1 MRSREKSSL
10 WWKFPFSL
18 VTFPL
23 WFLTWPLMQ
32 AVKLI
37 DERFLSYL
45 VSRVVRDKNRIYT
58 IKFIWYGDSIYL
70 HPMIWGSVILYFVA
84 QSGAVATGWLLL
96 YWFIGFLVCYV
107 TVIYNFNVIRT
118 AMLAVGIVAL
128 LGATYFSTMELA
140 WNPLADLAHHVKSTG
155 AEVSPGFFLVASYF
169 FAALI
174 VSELV
179 WAWLFNRVEIDESY
193 VYEHRFMWGTTR
205 EPIFARALRREIK
218 DLLEL
223 LVLGAADIE
232 HRTRSGYKR
241 FKNVPFASLWLGA
254 AIDSLLDHRRPE
266 QVAFES
272 KRDEDAAELARLDD
286 ALHDD
291 DHGWEDPAEYE
302 EDSITAP

>member
-1 MRSREKSSL
+1 VQS
-10 WWKFPFSL
+10 
-18 VTFPL
+18 
-23 WFLTWPLMQ
+23 
-32 AVKLI
+32 VKLI

-70 HPMIWGSVILYFVA
+70 HPMIWGSMTLYFVA
-84 QSGAVATGWLLL
+84 ESGAVATGWLLL

-107 TVIYNFNVIRT
+107 TVIFNFNVIRT
-118 AMLAVGIVAL
+118 AMLGVGIVAL
-128 LGATYFSTMELA
+128 LEATYFSTMELA
-140 WNPLADLAHHVKSTG
+140 WNPLADLAHHVQSLG
-155 AEVSPGFFLVASYF
+155 AQVSSGFFLASSYF
-169 FAALI
+169 FATLI

-232 HRTRSGYKR
+232 HRTRGGYKR
-241 FKNVPFASLWLGA
+241 FKNVPFASLWLGS

-272 KRDEDAAELARLDD
+272 KREEDAAEQARVDD
-286 ALHDD
+286 ALHGDNQ
-291 DHGWEDPAEYE
+291 GWDDPAEYE
-302 EDSITAP
+302 DDNVTAP